1 MYMQLLI
8 MKHHLTKKAIAPKLR
23 NIRSYSE
30 ISFLLC
36 QWLGQEWA
44 HDKIQPK
51 SCEESLAGFLRD
63 LLLWKDINKEVHI
76 PWLDGITYSMGMS
89 LSKLQEM
96 VKDREAWCAAVHGVT
111 KSWTQL
117 SNWTTKYIPSSSW
130 SSSYSHDKVLW
141 ITEQRWKEFKSLW
154 HV

>member
-1 MYMQLLI
+1 MHLLI

-76 PWLDGITYSMGMS
+76 PWLDGITYSMGVS

-96 VKDREAWCAAVHGVT
+96 VKDREAWHAAVHGVIN
-111 KSWTQL
+111 SWTQL
-117 SNWTTKYIPSSSW
+117 S
-130 SSSYSHDKVLW
+130 D
-141 ITEQRWKEFKSLW
+141 
-154 HV
+154 